1 MTPPLRFNKDW
12 KIVVSKEFDESSA
25 KGAREVQWDIEKFR
39 IDTVKDK
46 LFKLLENDKEISEML
61 EFTVKQLIDDFCDYK
76 SSLLQVLK
84 ISLLIFSNASK
95 DITDNFSNILLLI
108 FDEIKMVINLKHK
121 HSILSS
127 SKYQDFNFGFINLL
141 LDIMARLCLYN
152 QNNFKNVFQSFITN
166 NKINGEEYI
175 INIMNLMIETLN
187 FIQRGINILFI
198 STMIT
203 WFGFNFLNNNSNLI
217 FDLVI
222 SRITEKKAPI
232 NDESFLGKNK
242 YVDSIR
248 KQKIENNETLL
259 QIYDIKTNFV
269 QAVNMTCKNRAVD
282 TQLWINTM
290 QINDIR
296 KKKLKDIFGI
306 Y

>member
-1 MTPPLRFNKDW
+1 
-12 KIVVSKEFDESSA
+12 
-25 KGAREVQWDIEKFR
+25 
-39 IDTVKDK
+39 
-46 LFKLLENDKEISEML
+46 
-61 EFTVKQLIDDFCDYK
+61 
-76 SSLLQVLK
+76 
-84 ISLLIFSNASK
+84 
-95 DITDNFSNILLLI
+95 
-108 FDEIKMVINLKHK
+108 
-121 HSILSS
+121 
-127 SKYQDFNFGFINLL
+127 
-141 LDIMARLCLYN
+141 MARLCLYN

>member
-1 MTPPLRFNKDW
+1 
-12 KIVVSKEFDESSA
+12 
-25 KGAREVQWDIEKFR
+25 
-39 IDTVKDK
+39 
-46 LFKLLENDKEISEML
+46 
-61 EFTVKQLIDDFCDYK
+61 
-76 SSLLQVLK
+76 
-84 ISLLIFSNASK
+84 
-95 DITDNFSNILLLI
+95 
-108 FDEIKMVINLKHK
+108 
-121 HSILSS
+121 
-127 SKYQDFNFGFINLL
+127 
-141 LDIMARLCLYN
+141 
-152 QNNFKNVFQSFITN
+152 
-166 NKINGEEYI
+166 
-175 INIMNLMIETLN
+175 MNLMIETLN